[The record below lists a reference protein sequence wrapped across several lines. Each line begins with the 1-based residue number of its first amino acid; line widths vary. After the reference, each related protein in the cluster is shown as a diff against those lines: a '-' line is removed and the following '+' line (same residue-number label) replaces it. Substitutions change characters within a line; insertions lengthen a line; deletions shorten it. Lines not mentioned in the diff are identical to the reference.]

1 MDNAT
6 PMMPEAPDPQCLP
19 GAVLPATCLRW
30 QGWIDTARARLQAP
44 HPDLQPASGSLR
56 LGALGESAVAE
67 LVSAVL
73 AGPAGP
79 VVRAR
84 LGPGL
89 RCLSS
94 QCWARRQ
101 VPAAVRAPGQHPHE
115 WHQDGALNCRFD
127 GTDTTLLDL
136 VTVWVALVPCG
147 VDAPSLEWIA
157 PGPGGLQPPHA
168 LSDTALAQQFGL
180 ACRSRARM
188 AAGDALVFGGALLH
202 RSHHDVAMTRPRDSV
217 ELRFVPAGPVP
228 PRLVHERLS
237 NLPA

>member
-6 PMMPEAPDPQCLP
+6 PMMPDAPDPCCLP
-19 GAVLPATCLRW
+19 GAVQAATCLRW
-30 QGWIDTARARLQAP
+30 QAWVAVARARLQAP
-44 HPDLQPASGSLR
+44 HPDLQPASASLR
-56 LGALGESAVAE
+56 LHALGDAAFDEI
-67 LVSAVL
+67 VSTVL

-79 VVRAR
+79 VVRSR

-101 VPAAVRAPGQHPHE
+101 VPAAVRPPGQHPHE

-127 GTDTTLLDL
+127 GADTTLLDL

-147 VDAPSLEWIA
+147 DDAPSLEWIA
-157 PGPGGLQPPHA
+157 PGPCSLQPAHA
-168 LSDTALAQQFGL
+168 LSDTVLAQRFGR
-180 ACRSRARM
+180 AGRSHARL

-202 RSHHDVAMTRPRDSV
+202 RSHHDTAMTRPRDSV

-228 PRLVHERLS
+228 ARLVHERLS
-237 NLPA
+237 DLPG